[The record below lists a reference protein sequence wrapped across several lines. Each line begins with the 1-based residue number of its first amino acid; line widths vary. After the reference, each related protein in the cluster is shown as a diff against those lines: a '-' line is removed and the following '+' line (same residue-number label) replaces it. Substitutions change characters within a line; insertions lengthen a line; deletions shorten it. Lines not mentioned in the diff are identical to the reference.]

1 MTDDDDSLAD
11 ALSDYNEAFYGLS
24 FFFGIFRIINLTLY

>member
-11 ALSDYNEAFYGLS
+11 ALSDYNEAFYGNP
-24 FFFGIFRIINLTLY
+24 IIILKNN